1 MAEMTVSTEGPGPLP
16 RRWWLF
22 RPFDLL
28 ARIWPAPRKRQ
39 GVLVVRIDGIGDMV
53 LFHGALA
60 HYAQALDVA
69 PGDITLL
76 GCLSWASLAPQ
87 LFPLCRFHAIDEHRY
102 DKNPFY
108 RLAVS
113 LWVRRQGFAIATCDS
128 FMRKPLVADSLI
140 YVSGAPRKIVAQPYI
155 SPKTRRLFDW
165 YLRRCQQIID
175 TGPYPT
181 HEIIRHFRFVSAL
194 AEKEIAP
201 AAPRLPWK
209 RSPTPHRP
217 APYAVINF
225 GGNEPGRRWGF
236 DRFLDLAGNLSARGL
251 AVAFI
256 GGAAEMPLKS
266 RLGELSLGRAFIDCI
281 GNTSL
286 PELLDLLQ
294 HAVVVVSNDTGPA
307 HLSLGLGVPTVV
319 IVGGGHFTS
328 FVPYPPA
335 VTPAGARFVYRERAC
350 FHCFWS
356 CTEPHE
362 PGHAFP
368 CIDGVGQAEV
378 LAAVDAALAPSSLEE
393 TTTARLP

>member
-1 MAEMTVSTEGPGPLP
+1 MAAVTVSTQKPDSLP

-28 ARIWPAPRKRQ
+28 ARVWPAPRKRQ

-53 LFHGALA
+53 LFHGALV
-60 HYAQALDVA
+60 HYAQAFDVA

-76 GCLSWASLAPQ
+76 GCQSWASLVPQ

-108 RLAVS
+108 RFAVS

-155 SPKTRRLFDW
+155 SPKTHRLFDW
-165 YLRRCQQIID
+165 YLQRCTQIID

-181 HEIIRHFRFVSAL
+181 HEIIRHFRFLSTL
-194 AEKEIAP
+194 AGEEIAP
-201 AAPRLPWK
+201 VAPHLPWR
-209 RSPTPHRP
+209 RSPTPYHP
-217 APYAVINF
+217 SPYAVINF
-225 GGNEPGRRWGF
+225 GGNEPGRRWDF
-236 DRFLDLAGNLSARGL
+236 DRFLALAGHLTARGL

-256 GGAAEMPLKS
+256 GGTAEMRLKS
-266 RLGELSLGRAFIDCI
+266 RLGEVSFGRAFIDCI
-281 GNTSL
+281 GKTSL

-294 HAVVVVSNDTGPA
+294 HAALVVSNDTGPA
-307 HLSLGLGVPTVV
+307 HLAIGLGVPTVV
-319 IVGGGHFTS
+319 ILGGGHFTS
-328 FVPYPPA
+328 FVPYPLEVA
-335 VTPAGARFVYRERAC
+335 PAGVRFVYRERAC
-350 FHCFWS
+350 FHCFWN
-356 CTEPHE
+356 CTEPHQ

-368 CIDGVGQAEV
+368 CIDAISEAEV
-378 LAAVDAALAPSSLEE
+378 IAAVDAVRAAQEAP
-393 TTTARLP
+393 LPSR